1 MFHWMNVMDFIIW
14 DIWFSHEY
22 DRRINSKGNRNG
34 RTREEKRIEL
44 EQDMSWKMYQILT
57 ITACTANL
65 IGTICNFC
73 IHGTK
78 LPTILCGICLLMIVT
93 IGIIGWTTKKV
104 QIPAVLI
111 ILILVWFEFPYLY
124 YCYGDASI
132 VYLVLGVVGL
142 AIFFPRNVVIVSLR
156 SRCWNIW

>member
-1 MFHWMNVMDFIIW
+1 MKQEKEKELWGNC
-14 DIWFSHEY
+14 DI
-22 DRRINSKGNRNG
+22 
-34 RTREEKRIEL
+34 EK
-44 EQDMSWKMYQILT
+44 DMSWKMYQILT
-57 ITACTANL
+57 ITACIANL

-73 IHGTK
+73 IHGMK

-111 ILILVWFEFPYLY
+111 ILLLVWFEFPYLY

-142 AIFFPRNVVIVSLR
+142 AIF
-156 SRCWNIW
+156 SREMW